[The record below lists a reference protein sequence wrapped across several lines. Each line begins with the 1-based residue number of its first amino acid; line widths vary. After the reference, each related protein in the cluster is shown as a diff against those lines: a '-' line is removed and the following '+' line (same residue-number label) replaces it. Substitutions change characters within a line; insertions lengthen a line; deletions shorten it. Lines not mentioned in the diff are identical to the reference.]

1 MMTDFVG
8 IAGGRFGLMDLDV
21 GNGCFEIEIA
31 TERAFFRTTDPTKL
45 RAGSAEAE
53 PGTFSVCLEFKAR
66 VFEVG

>member
-1 MMTDFVG
+1 MMMDFVG

-31 TERAFFRTTDPTKL
+31 TERAFFRTTDPAKL

-53 PGTFSVCLEFKAR
+53 PGTFSVCLR
-66 VFEVG
+66 FEAVTFRDR